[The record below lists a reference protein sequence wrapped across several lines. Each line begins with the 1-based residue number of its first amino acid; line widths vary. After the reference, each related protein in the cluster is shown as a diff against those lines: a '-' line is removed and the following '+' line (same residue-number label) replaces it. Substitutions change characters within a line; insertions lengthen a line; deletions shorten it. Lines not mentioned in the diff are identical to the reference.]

1 MLSSLKHLTAA
12 RRQLLASLFFNFL
25 AKIPGLA
32 AVLLILPIIS
42 RKLGPSLYG
51 EMLAALALGSTFT
64 VAFGGVNAVGRRLLA
79 EAFGRDDGVSQAN
92 VFVTTSTLAAIIAV
106 VLVSGI
112 VLLGSG
118 NWSSP
123 SLVAVGVLP
132 VIAAFLNTFDNL
144 RASFNEHYV
153 TALLQFVLQVAI
165 YALVVTVGIPA
176 GNALLSGLV
185 LQSPFALASLG
196 TLALLGLQR
205 PYLLAGKVSGMSRM
219 IMPAVGVIL
228 ADGVLSAL
236 LNFSVYWL
244 GHSGATHY
252 AAWVGTFM
260 RLFTSF
266 SSPVVLLLFPITSYV
281 AIRWPKLTVDR
292 RVKLLR
298 LFVVAGLAYGAA
310 IGALVALL
318 GPLYIAH
325 MFHLPETGDSADIA
339 AIAIFMGAI
348 MAQKAVSLLL
358 YSVSEAKF
366 LSYGT
371 ATVSLIALVL
381 AATCVPWLTPNRV
394 VDVLY
399 ALVGLLLPTISIAQ
413 YLRQSRL
420 EGAAPAYAAPGSR

>member
-1 MLSSLKHLTAA
+1 MLSKLKRLTAA
-12 RRQLLASLFFNFL
+12 RRQLVASLFFNFV
-25 AKIPGLA
+25 AKVPGLA

-42 RKLGPSLYG
+42 RKLGPTLYG

-64 VAFGGVNAVGRRLLA
+64 VAFGGGNAVGRRLLA
-79 EAFGRDDGVSQAN
+79 DAVGRADRDSQAT
-92 VFVTTSTLAAIIAV
+92 VFVTTASLMAIIAI
-106 VLVSGI
+106 VLVLGI
-112 VLLGSG
+112 VIFGSG
-118 NWSSP
+118 GWSSP
-123 SLVAVGVLP
+123 ALVAVSVLP
-132 VIAAFLNTFDNL
+132 VVAAFLNTFDNL

-165 YALVVTVGIPA
+165 YTLVITAGIPA
-176 GNALLSGLV
+176 GNALVSGLV
-185 LQSPFALASLG
+185 VQSPFALASLG
-196 TLALLGLQR
+196 TLILLIIQR
-205 PYLLAGKVSGMSRM
+205 PYLLGGKVSGMSRM
-219 IMPAVGVIL
+219 IMPAVGVVL

-244 GHSGATHY
+244 GRSGATYY

-281 AIRWPKLTVDR
+281 AIRWPKLTADR
-292 RVKLLR
+292 RIRLMR
-298 LFVVAGLAYGAA
+298 LFVVGGLAYGAV

-318 GPLYIAH
+318 GPLYISH
-325 MFHLPETGDSADIA
+325 MFHLPETGDGLDIA
-339 AIAIFMGAI
+339 CIAIFMGAI

-358 YSVSEAKF
+358 YSVSEARF

-381 AATCVPWLTPNRV
+381 AAASVPWLEPKRV

-420 EGAAPAYAAPGSR
+420 EDASINAPASR

>member
-1 MLSSLKHLTAA
+1 MLAKLKRLTAG

-25 AKIPGLA
+25 AKVPGLA

-51 EMLAALALGSTFT
+51 EMLSALALGSTFT
-64 VAFGGVNAVGRRLLA
+64 VVFGGGNAVGRRLLA
-79 EAFGRDDGVSQAN
+79 GAVGRSDRDSQAT
-92 VFVTTSTLAAIIAV
+92 VFITTTALMASVAV
-106 VLVSGI
+106 VLVSG
-112 VLLGSG
+112 VLLFGAG

-123 SLVAVGVLP
+123 ALAAVSVLP

-165 YALVVTVGIPA
+165 YALVMTVGIPA
-176 GNALLSGLV
+176 GNALISGLV
-185 LQSPFALASLG
+185 VQSPFALASRG
-196 TLALLGLQR
+196 TLILLIIQR

-219 IMPAVGVIL
+219 IMPAVGVVL

-244 GHSGATHY
+244 GRSGATDY

-266 SSPVVLLLFPITSYV
+266 SSPIVLLLFPITSYV
-281 AIRWPKLTVDR
+281 AIRWPKLTADKR
-292 RVKLLR
+292 IRLLR
-298 LFVVAGLAYGAA
+298 LFVAGGLAYGAL

-318 GPLYIAH
+318 GPLYISH
-325 MFHLPETGDSADIA
+325 MFHLPETGDGVDIA
-339 AIAIFMGAI
+339 SIAIFMGAI

-371 ATVSLIALVL
+371 AAVSLIALLL
-381 AATCVPWLTPNRV
+381 AAASVPWLQPNRV

-420 EGAAPAYAAPGSR
+420 AGSPAYAPESP